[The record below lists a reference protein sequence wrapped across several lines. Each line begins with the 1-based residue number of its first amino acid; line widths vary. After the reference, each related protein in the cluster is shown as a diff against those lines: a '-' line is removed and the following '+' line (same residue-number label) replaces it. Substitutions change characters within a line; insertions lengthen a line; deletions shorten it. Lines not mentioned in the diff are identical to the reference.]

1 MINAANSTSI
11 CLDTCTVCCSVGS
24 MPAPPQVWVERGV
37 TGEFHPK
44 NTGVLQV
51 QSPTNIPQPNPEGSK
66 QLGRVPK
73 GCGYTLYP
81 QKGSLPMRGHSK
93 KAGTFFLGSLQTPRS
108 PNLNPKCSLTTLICH
123 QNSSRFPQRAPHS
136 PHEQSATGPW
146 GQSPQQTAR
155 CTPAVPSTP

>member
-24 MPAPPQVWVERGV
+24 MPAGVERGV

-93 KAGTFFLGSLQTPRS
+93 KAGTFFLGSPQTPRS
-108 PNLNPKCSLTTLICH
+108 SNLNPKCSLTTLICH
-123 QNSSRFPQRAPHS
+123 QNSSWFPQRAPHS